1 LKDTTCF
8 HVKFEGKVSYFDCR
22 RCFLPLGH
30 PYRLGKNT
38 FKKDSIVLVGPP
50 RHSSGLEIADMLDK
64 LVIDEYGDEFVG
76 YGKEHNWTNKYGL

>member
-1 LKDTTCF
+1 LD
-8 HVKFEGKVSYFDCR
+8 
-22 RCFLPLGH
+22 
-30 PYRLGKNT
+30 KNT
-38 FKKDSIVLVGPP
+38 FKKDNIVLVGPP